1 MEKIGFLDMF
11 PCCEGV
17 DKSYGN
23 LHEAFVQDATV
34 SRERMEMTI
43 RARFGAMPAPAELSA
58 LEWAIAA
65 EFGLRAVHVEAS
77 WPQEEARAAAGKK
90 PGAPAE
96 GKALMGKAIK
106 GKPMPM
112 RDASPEQKTVVVS
125 GRVFAAESRAVQ
137 RLGASVLQFDMTDG
151 TGSVRVSKFI
161 PKEEDQSIV
170 DRVQPGMY
178 LTVSGAMKFN
188 SYSKEVELEPRH
200 IMAVAAP
207 EVRRDNA
214 PQKRVELHLHTQM
227 SSMDGLTDPAAAVK
241 RAAYWGMPA
250 VAITDHGVAQAFP
263 AASKAAKGIKVIYG
277 MEGYY
282 VNDIDDPAAVHGP
295 GDGPVDGDFVALDI
309 ETTGL
314 NSGSDRIIEI
324 GAVRFHNGTPGE
336 QFLTYVNPGMSIPES
351 IQRLTGISD
360 RDVFDAPAEAEAV
373 SAFLD
378 FAGDAPIC
386 AHNADFD
393 LGFIAAAAERLGR
406 AFDPLG
412 IDTLALARALLPDL
426 KKFKLDIVSDRLG
439 LPGFNHH
446 RAADDA
452 LVCGRI
458 LAKFVPMLREAGA
471 ERLGQV
477 NDVCRALDKRSGR
490 RARTRHISLLVRDRK
505 GLKNLYTLI
514 SKSHLEHFDKVPI
527 IPKSLLLEHRE
538 GLLIGSACEAG
549 EFFQAVYRGASRAAL
564 RRIGELYDYFE
575 VMPIAN
581 NAFMLDKG
589 QVRDEEQLRELNRRI
604 VAFADEA
611 GKPVCATGDVH
622 FLEPEDEVFRHILLT
637 AKGIQDGDREM
648 PLYFRTTEE
657 MLEEFAYLGEEK
669 AFEVVVTNTN
679 AIADRIEGQVDL
691 LPPLR
696 LYPPVIENSA
706 DQLKE
711 LVYGKLRQLYGE
723 HPEKIIT
730 DRVEMEMNTILGRH
744 FDVIYMSAQKLVAD
758 SLAHGYLVGSRGS
771 VGSSLVAYL
780 AGITEVNSLP
790 AHYLCPQCYHTD
802 FEAGK
807 GYGCGADMPDKM
819 CPVCGTEM
827 RKEGFDIPFATFL
840 GIKGDKVPDID
851 LNFSGEYQANAHA
864 YTKTLFGADHVFK
877 AGTVGTIAEKTAYGY
892 VKKYAEEKGYTFN
905 QAEMNRLA
913 QGLVGVKRTTGQHPG
928 GLVII
933 PQDMDVTDFCP
944 VQHPADDADAGV
956 ITTHLE
962 YHFME
967 DYLLKLDELGHDNP
981 TMINMLE
988 RLTGTDAKAIR
999 LDDAETMSLFSSP
1012 KALGLPDDDPIIGQT
1027 GSIGIPEFGTGFT
1040 RQMLVDTQPDKFD
1053 MLVRLSGYSHGTGV
1067 WLGNAQDLIR
1077 SGVSVSDTIG
1087 CRDDIMIYLM
1097 QQGID
1102 ANTAFKA
1109 MENVRKKNKQLTD
1122 EQVQAMKDHGV
1133 PQWYIDSCH
1142 KIEYLFPKAHAVAY
1156 VLMAFR
1162 IAWYKVHW
1170 PLAFYSALFYRR
1182 SQKDG
1187 FDAEMMMGGANKVRA
1202 KIREINSNPNA
1213 TAKEQDLV
1221 TTLEMVYEF
1230 YMRGYDFAP
1239 IDLYKSSA
1247 FTFDPVGEKQLRVP
1261 FVAVSGLG
1269 ETAALDLARA
1279 REGGRQ
1285 FVSVEEL
1292 AAACPKVSSAHIE
1305 VLKKLGAF
1313 GDMPEES
1320 QMTLF
1325 GF

>member
-1 MEKIGFLDMF
+1 MEKIAFLEMF
-11 PCCEGV
+11 PCCQGME
-17 DKSYGN
+17 KSYGN
-23 LHEAFVQDATV
+23 LHDAFVLEATV
-34 SRERMEMTI
+34 SRGRMDMTV
-43 RARFGAMPAPAELSA
+43 RALFSAMPAPAEVTA
-58 LEWAIAA
+58 LEWLLAG
-65 EFGLRAVHVEAS
+65 EYGLRSVKLEAG
-77 WPQEEARAAAGKK
+77 WPQQEQRVDHKAA
-90 PGAPAE
+90 PG
-96 GKALMGKAIK
+96 GGRVLMGKAVK
-106 GKPMPM
+106 GRPTAMK
-112 RDASPEQKTVVVS
+112 DASPEQKTVIVS
-125 GRVFAAESRAVQ
+125 GRVFAAESREIQ

-170 DRVQPGMY
+170 GKIAPGMY
-178 LTVSGAMKFN
+178 LTVSGSMKFN

-200 IMAVAAP
+200 IQTAQAP
-207 EVRRDNA
+207 EGRKDTA
-214 PQKRVELHLHTQM
+214 LEKRVELHLHTQM
-227 SSMDGLTDPAAAVK
+227 SSMDALTEPAAAVK
-241 RAAYWGMPA
+241 RAVSWGMPA

-282 VNDIDDPAAVHGP
+282 VNDIDESAAVRGE
-295 GDGPVDGDFVALDI
+295 GDGPVNGAYVAFDI

-314 NSGSDRIIEI
+314 SDQKDRITEI
-324 GAVRFHNGTPGE
+324 GAVIFRNGKAGERF
-336 QFLTYVNPGMSIPES
+336 QTYVNPGRPIPPD
-351 IQRLTGISD
+351 IQRLTGITD
-360 RDVFDAPAEAEAV
+360 RDVLDAPSEAQAV
-373 SAFLD
+373 QAFLD
-378 FAGDAPIC
+378 FAGGLPLC

-393 LGFIAAAAERLGR
+393 VGFIAAAAARMGQTF
-406 AFDPLG
+406 APLY
-412 IDTLALARALLPDL
+412 IDTLALSQALLPDL
-426 KKFKLDIVSDRLG
+426 RKFKLDIVADRLG

-446 RAADDA
+446 RASDDA
-452 LVCGRI
+452 LVCGR
-458 LAKFVPMLREAGA
+458 LLEKFIPMLAERGI

-477 NDVCRALDKRSGR
+477 NELCRELRQKAGR
-490 RARTRHISLLVRDRK
+490 QPRTRHISLLVQNRV
-505 GLKNLYTLI
+505 GLKNLYELI
-514 SKSHLEHFDKVPI
+514 SKSHLEHFRKVPI
-527 IPKSLLLEHRE
+527 IPKSLLMTHRE
-538 GLLIGSACEAG
+538 GLLVGSACEAG
-549 EFFQAVYRGASRAAL
+549 ELFQGVARHRSRAEL
-564 RRIGELYDYFE
+564 RRIGAFYDYFE
-575 VMPIAN
+575 IMPIAN
-581 NAFMLDKG
+581 NSFMLENG
-589 QVRDEEQLRELNRRI
+589 MAQSEEQLRDMNRQVVALGDEL
-604 VAFADEA
+604 

-622 FLEPEDEVFRHILLT
+622 FMDPEDEIYRHILLN
-637 AKGIQDGDREM
+637 AKGYSDADRDM
-648 PLYFRTTEE
+648 PLYFRTTDE
-657 MLEEFAYLGEEK
+657 MLEEFSYLGEEK
-669 AFEVVVTNTN
+669 AYEVVVTNTN
-679 AIADRIEGQVDL
+679 RVADMIEGQVDL

-696 LYPPVIENSA
+696 LYPPVIENS
-706 DQLKE
+706 DGQLKE
-711 LVYGKLRQLYGE
+711 LVYGRLKELYGDN
-723 HPEKIIT
+723 PEKIIT
-730 DRVEMEMNTILGRH
+730 DRVEMEMDTILGRH

-758 SLAHGYLVGSRGS
+758 SNAHGYLVGSRGS

-790 AHYLCPQCYHTD
+790 AHYLCPDCYYTD
-802 FEAGK
+802 FASGK
-807 GYGCGADMPDKM
+807 GYGCGADMPDRL
-819 CPVCGTEM
+819 CPNCGREM
-827 RKEGFDIPFATFL
+827 KKEGFDIPFATFL

-944 VQHPADDADAGV
+944 VQHPADDAGTDI

-988 RLTGTDAKAIR
+988 KLTGKDAKTIR
-999 LDDAETMSLFSSP
+999 LDDPDTMSLFSSP
-1012 KALGLPDDDPIIGQT
+1012 KALGLPDNDPIIGQT

-1040 RQMLVDTQPDKFD
+1040 RQMLVDTKPDKFD

-1077 SGVSVSDTIG
+1077 SKTATVSQTIG

-1097 QQGID
+1097 SCGID

-1122 EQVQAMKDHGV
+1122 EQVAAMKEHGV

-1162 IAWYKVHW
+1162 IAWYKVHE

-1187 FDAEMMMGGANKVRA
+1187 FDAEMMVGGVNKVRS
-1202 KIREINSNPNA
+1202 KIKEINGNPNA
-1213 TAKEQDLV
+1213 TAKEQDLLI
-1221 TTLEMVYEF
+1221 TLEMVYEF
-1230 YMRGYDFAP
+1230 YMRGFDFAP
-1239 IDLYKSSA
+1239 IDLYESDA
-1247 FTFDPVGEKQLRVP
+1247 FKFQPVGDKLLRVP

-1292 AAACPKVSSAHIE
+1292 AAACPKVSSAHIQ
-1305 VLKKLGAF
+1305 VLRDLGAF
-1313 GDMPEES
+1313 GALPETS

-1325 GF
+1325 EM